1 MQPRDWFERRL
12 QEYKDDPEFQTE
24 LLLLDIN
31 EQIVERMVARGI
43 RRSELAQ
50 RLGSSRAF
58 VTQLL
63 NGKPNLTIKT
73 LVQVANALDMAVNVQ
88 LRPRY
93 LQHLIDWQRLQPCG
107 SEGWQPPLPTDKQ
120 VGVRD
125 ESALA
130 A

>member
-12 QEYKDDPEFQTE
+12 QEYKDDPDFQTE

-31 EQIVERMVARGI
+31 EQIVERMVARGM

-58 VTQLL
+58 VTKLL
-63 NGKPNLTIKT
+63 NGRPNLTLKT
-73 LVQVANALDMAVNVQ
+73 LVEVASALDLAIDVQ
-88 LRPRY
+88 LKPRY
-93 LQHLIDWQRLQPCG
+93 MQYHMR
-107 SEGWQPPLPTDKQ
+107 WQPMELCGPERKASRTLAASREEA
-120 VGVRD
+120 RD
-125 ESALA
+125 ASALA

>member
-1 MQPRDWFERRL
+1 MQPQQWFERKL
-12 QEYKDDPEFQTE
+12 QEFRDDPEFQTE

-50 RLGSSRAF
+50 KLGSSRAF

-63 NGKPNLTIKT
+63 NGKPNLTLKT
-73 LVQVANALDMAVNVQ
+73 LVQVAHALGMAVDVQ

-93 LQHLIDWQRLQPCG
+93 LQRLVDWQPLEPCG
-107 SEGWQPPLPTDKQ
+107 TEGRQLPLQTDRQ
-120 VGVRD
+120 VSIRD

>member
-1 MQPRDWFERRL
+1 MQPQQWFERKL
-12 QEYKDDPEFQTE
+12 QEFRDDPEFQTE

-63 NGKPNLTIKT
+63 NGKPNLTLKT
-73 LVQVANALDMAVNVQ
+73 LVQVAHALGMAVDVQ

-93 LQHLIDWQRLQPCG
+93 LQRLVDWQPLEPCG

-120 VGVRD
+120 VRVRD
-125 ESALA
+125 ESAA
-130 A
+130 AA

>member
-107 SEGWQPPLPTDKQ
+107 TEGRQLPPQTVKDARIP
-120 VGVRD
+120 D